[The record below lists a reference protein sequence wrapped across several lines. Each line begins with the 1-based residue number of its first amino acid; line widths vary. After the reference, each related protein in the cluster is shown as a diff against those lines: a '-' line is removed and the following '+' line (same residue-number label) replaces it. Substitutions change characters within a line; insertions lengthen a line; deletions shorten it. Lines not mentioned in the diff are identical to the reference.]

1 MKALVL
7 EPKSAFLW
15 LGKRANNRSCRC
27 GGENVNCP
35 KSDSNQETNQV
46 NGDFLS
52 VRRLADAKKVA
63 LRRGVWFRALNRVE
77 RGVLDLTVK
86 FVDKIRSATLATVVT
101 AILDKL
107 TLAMESTVDR
117 LVRTVGMSLAQ
128 KVSTIAVSWGN
139 RLAQKWAND
148 RDFARFLAF
157 NLSRPALKR
166 I

>member
-1 MKALVL
+1 VF

-27 GGENVNCP
+27 GDENVNCP
-35 KSDSNQETNQV
+35 KSDSNQETNRV

-52 VRRLADAKKVA
+52 VGRLADAKKVA
-63 LRRGVWFRALNRVE
+63 LRRGVWFRALNKVE

-86 FVDKIRSATLATVVT
+86 LVDNIRSATLATVVT

-139 RLAQKWAND
+139 RLAHEWADD

-157 NLSRPALKR
+157 NLPSRPAL
-166 I
+166 